1 MALKHL
7 LAGAALIGLMAQ
19 PALAQSQDTT
29 QQQPAQA
36 GQQQL
41 AQEDM
46 EFATKAAQGG
56 LKEVQLGQLAQQQAT
71 RDEVKQ
77 FGQRMV
83 EDHGQA
89 NEQLMQIAQD
99 KGIELPQELADEDQQ
114 KYDELQQK
122 SGEEFDQAYMD
133 EMVRDHEEDVEEF
146 QQYVE
151 TGQDPDLTGFAEQTL
166 PVLEEHLQLAQQTQE
181 QVTAAAGQ
189 GEQPAAAAGEQQ
201 ATTATEQQATAETEQ
216 PAAAAGGTQPEPTV
230 ATEIGQPATDTEHQA
245 VTETEQPAATDT
257 EQQAVTETEQPAA
270 AAGGTQPEPRVATEQ
285 QAATETEQPAATET
299 EQAATETEQPAA
311 TETGQQAATEPQQPI
326 SIEEVLGSRVV
337 NQAGEEVATID
348 DLVID
353 QSGQQYAVLSVGG
366 FLGIGDKKVAVPL
379 DELQLSEDEVYLM
392 TAATEEQLEQM
403 PEYDE
408 EQFQPY
414 AQQ

>member
-7 LAGAALIGLMAQ
+7 LASAALVGLMAQ

-36 GQQQL
+36 EQQQL

-46 EFATKAAQGG
+46 EFATKAAEGG
-56 LKEVQLGQLAQQQAT
+56 LKEVRLGELAQQQAE
-71 RDEVKQ
+71 REEVRQ

-89 NEQLMQIAQD
+89 NEQLMQIARD
-99 KGIELPQELADEDQQ
+99 KGVELPQELADEDQQ
-114 KYDELQQK
+114 LHDELQQK
-122 SGEEFDQAYMD
+122 SGAEFDQAYMD

-146 QQYVE
+146 RQYLE
-151 TGQDPDLTGFAEQTL
+151 AGQDPDLTGFAEQTL

-181 QVTAAAGQ
+181 QLTAAAGQ
-189 GEQPAAAAGEQQ
+189 GEQPATAAGEQQ

-216 PAAAAGGTQPEPTV
+216 PAAASGGTQPEPTV
-230 ATEIGQPATDTEHQA
+230 ATEVGQPATDTEHQA
-245 VTETEQPAATDT
+245 VTD
-257 EQQAVTETEQPAA
+257 
-270 AAGGTQPEPRVATEQ
+270 TEQ
-285 QAATETEQPAATET
+285 QAATETEQPAPTET
-299 EQAATETEQPAA
+299 E
-311 TETGQQAATEPQQPI
+311 QQAATEPQQPI
-326 SIEEVLGSRVV
+326 SLDEVLGSRVV
-337 NQAGEEVATID
+337 NTAGEEVATVD
-348 DLVID
+348 DLVI
-353 QSGQQYAVLSVGG
+353 GQDGQYHVVLSVGG
-366 FLGIGDKKVAVPL
+366 FLGIGDRKVAVPL

-392 TAATEEQLEQM
+392 SATTEEQLEQM

-408 EQFQPY
+408 DQFQPY

>member
-7 LAGAALIGLMAQ
+7 LAGVALIGLMAQ

-36 GQQQL
+36 KQQQL
-41 AQEDM
+41 AQADM

-56 LKEVQLGQLAQQQAT
+56 IKEVRFGELAQQQAA

-89 NEQLMQIAQD
+89 NEQLMQIAED
-99 KGIELPQELADEDQQ
+99 KGIELPQELSDEDQQ
-114 KYDELQQK
+114 KFDELQQK

-133 EMVRDHEEDVEEF
+133 ELVRDHEEDVEEF

-201 ATTATEQQATAETEQ
+201 QATTETEQQATAETEQ

-230 ATEIGQPATDTEHQA
+230 ATEQQ
-245 VTETEQPAATDT
+245 AAT
-257 EQQAVTETEQPAA
+257 E
-270 AAGGTQPEPRVATEQ
+270 TEQ
-285 QAATETEQPAATET
+285 QAATETEQPAATDT
-299 EQAATETEQPAA
+299 QQQAATETE
-311 TETGQQAATEPQQPI
+311 QQAATEPQQPI
-326 SIEEVLGSRVV
+326 SLDEVLGSRVV
-337 NQAGEEVATID
+337 NAAGEEVATIE
-348 DLVID
+348 DLVVD
-353 QSGQQYAVLSVGG
+353 QNGEHHAVLSVGG

-408 EQFQPY
+408 EQFQPF
-414 AQQ
+414 AQR